1 MQDQPSMRQACCF
14 KQTIRIAFIH
24 CLPLLENTLIL
35 VPKGFGS
42 LFKSITDNYKFEN
55 ILLNGAEL
63 EASLAPKLMIYLC
76 NFFCKLRTAFALI
89 KATTE
94 CRATF
99 KHSPNE
105 PARLARQWVK
115 ERGIIVRALSVH
127 IFSGSFGS
135 AVDTFLSRAEFIYL
149 AARLARQW
157 MKERGIIVCTLIVGF
172 IYVTSHA
179 KTFLYG
185 IRSNGWTHR

>member
-1 MQDQPSMRQACCF
+1 
-14 KQTIRIAFIH
+14 
-24 CLPLLENTLIL
+24 
-35 VPKGFGS
+35 
-42 LFKSITDNYKFEN
+42 
-55 ILLNGAEL
+55 
-63 EASLAPKLMIYLC
+63 MICLC

-185 IRSNGWTHR
+185 IRSNG